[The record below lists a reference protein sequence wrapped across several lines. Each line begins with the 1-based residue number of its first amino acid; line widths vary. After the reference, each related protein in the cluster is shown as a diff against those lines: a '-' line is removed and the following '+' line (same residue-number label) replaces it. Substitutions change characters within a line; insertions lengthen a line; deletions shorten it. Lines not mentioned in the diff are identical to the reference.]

1 LKSNEA
7 IKGIIMSCCQ
17 CQGIESKFDQK
28 NAAKELEQY
37 RKAGPS
43 KNTTMLIDA
52 LKAEGISG
60 MTHLDI
66 GGGVGSI
73 QHELLN
79 AGVSSCFNVEASLAY
94 VNAAKEEA
102 NRQGHAKNISHLHGN
117 FVDLAKD
124 VPQRDIVTLDRVIC
138 CYHDVS
144 TLVGLSSERA
154 GKLYGVV
161 YPRNK
166 WWTRILCVF
175 ENLYF
180 RIQRSPFRTFIHPT
194 EVVEEIVRSKGFVQ
208 RFFRE
213 VGQWQIVVYER
224 APP

>member
-1 LKSNEA
+1 
-7 IKGIIMSCCQ
+7 MSCCQ

-28 NAAKELEQY
+28 KAAKELQKY
-37 RKAGPS
+37 RSEGPS
-43 KNTTMLIDA
+43 KNTRLLIEA
-52 LKAEGISG
+52 IKAEGISG

-66 GGGVGSI
+66 GGGVGTI

-79 AGVSSCFNVEASLAY
+79 AGVSSCFNVEASSAY
-94 VNAAKEEA
+94 VKATKEEA
-102 NRQGHAKNISHLHGN
+102 NRQGHADSISHLHDN
-117 FVDLAKD
+117 FVDIAKD

-144 TLVGLSSERA
+144 ALVGLSSERA
-154 GKLYGVV
+154 GRIYGVV
-161 YPRNK
+161 YPRNT
-166 WWTRILCVF
+166 WWTRILCSL

-180 RIQRSPFRTFIHPT
+180 RIQHNPFRTFIHPT
-194 EVVEEIVRSKGFVQ
+194 EVVEEIVHSKGFVR

-224 APP
+224 AHP